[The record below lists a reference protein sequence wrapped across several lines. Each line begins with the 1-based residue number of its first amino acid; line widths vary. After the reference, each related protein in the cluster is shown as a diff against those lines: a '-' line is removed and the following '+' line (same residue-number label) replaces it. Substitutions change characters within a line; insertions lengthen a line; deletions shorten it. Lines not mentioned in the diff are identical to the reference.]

1 MPLYAA
7 YLLLLPGI
15 LFYTLISHI
24 NAAPATYDQRQ
35 SGDFN
40 VDARFDNFFVVV
52 ATSDNTGLLGNLA
65 GQVLGWNELTL
76 PQRSKQQ
83 TREKP
88 SETMVYETEDADGG
102 REPYHVEIVRIEKD
116 GDHSD
121 KSKHVDQPAVA
132 KTGEGIDLKTSAKDV
147 ENSEKLLQ
155 QTPDTEVVIDD
166 KKAVKKT
173 RSLWKSEGGRVLI
186 DGPLKA
192 NKGHVIDVSK
202 LQVENFDHPDVLPV
216 KEETSKATRPG
227 ISLKKQLSKKEEESM
242 SAERNELGS
251 KYQELV
257 LIGGGIE
264 NCGPGRY
271 RDKIGVCQ
279 TDKNFDESLSR

>member
-7 YLLLLPGI
+7 YFLLLPGI
-15 LFYTLISHI
+15 LLDTLIPHI
-24 NAAPATYDQRQ
+24 IAAPATYDQRQ
-35 SGDFN
+35 NGDFN
-40 VDARFDNFFVVV
+40 IDAKFDNFLVVV
-52 ATSDNTGLLGNLA
+52 ATSGSTGLFSNLA
-65 GQVLGWNELTL
+65 GQALELNELIS
-76 PQRSKQQ
+76 QRNKQQ

-116 GDHSD
+116 GDNAD
-121 KSKHVDQPAVA
+121 KSKHGDQPTDVKA
-132 KTGEGIDLKTSAKDV
+132 GEKIDLGMSSKNG

-155 QTPDTEVVIDD
+155 QTSDTEVIIDD
-166 KKAVKKT
+166 KKTTKKT
-173 RSLWKSEGGRVLI
+173 RSLWKSEGGGILI
-186 DGPLKA
+186 DGLIKG
-192 NKGHVIDVSK
+192 NKGHVTDVRKS
-202 LQVENFDHPDVLPV
+202 QVENFYHPDVLPV

-242 SAERNELGS
+242 SAERNELGN

-271 RDKIGVCQ
+271 RDKLGVCQ